1 MSANHSRVI
10 RACTGFDGG
19 FEVWE
24 AIRSFWDCVTNLEN

>member
-24 AIRSFWDCVTNLEN
+24 AIRSAGTASSTW